1 MSNQQAIR
9 PVNAPGLAASAAVP
23 KALKARSLSPTD
35 IIERNLENI
44 RNAHPALVS
53 LMEDRAEGALQALC
67 SLGLIDGDTY
77 LKAGLSAFEA
87 AKSRSSRH
95 AQGVS
100 HA

>member
-1 MSNQQAIR
+1 MRNQQAIR
-9 PVNAPGLAASAAVP
+9 SINVTSLAASTAAAKERKTRRP
-23 KALKARSLSPTD
+23 SPTE

-67 SLGLIDGDTY
+67 SLGLIDGETY
-77 LKAGLSAFEA
+77 LKAGRSAFEA
-87 AKSRSSRH
+87 AKSRSSCL
-95 AQGVS
+95 AQGVN